1 MEQNICNTCVYYRRH
16 YSFDQR
22 KIFQV
27 NCGHCAGKR
36 IRRKRPDAK
45 ACEDYVQ
52 RDPEESTFVSKEY
65 LTKELLGYMMQLD
78 LLPEIYDS
86 AEKMK

>member
-16 YSFDQR
+16 YSFDDQ

-27 NCGHCAGKR
+27 NCGHCAGKK

-52 RDPEESTFVSKEY
+52 IGRQESAFVSKEY
-65 LTKELLGYMMQLD
+65 LSKKLLEYMMELE
-78 LLPEIYDS
+78 LLPEIYNS
-86 AEKMK
+86 TEKIK